1 MNPYDKI
8 DKDKKCICNPVII
21 GMTGPQGPIGP
32 QGPQG
37 LIGPTGPQGERGE
50 TPVSSSEGIFFA
62 SYNDTNDIEAM
73 IINETW
79 LVPEPSEYFIVP
91 NNTEVEVVPGIYE
104 IDLSGYIDG
113 VDNTHG
119 GSFYL
124 VDSTGSAVKDL
135 TFELLEG
142 NISKMYF
149 SKSILFRFEDDT
161 ILEVMTNLTGDI
173 NTSNVEIK
181 DVTLLMRKI
190 HE

>member
-1 MNPYDKI
+1 MIRQKEIRN
-8 DKDKKCICNPVII
+8 V
-21 GMTGPQGPIGP
+21 T
-32 QGPQG
+32 
-37 LIGPTGPQGERGE
+37 
-50 TPVSSSEGIFFA
+50 EGIFFA

-79 LVPEPSEYFIVP
+79 LVPELSEYFIVP

-124 VDSTGSAVKDL
+124 VDSTGSAIKDL
-135 TFELLEG
+135 TFELLEDD
-142 NISKMYF
+142 
-149 SKSILFRFEDDT
+149 SIF
-161 ILEVMTNLTGDI
+161 EVMTNLTGDI
-173 NTSNVEIK
+173 NTSNVEVK
-181 DVTLLMRKI
+181 DVTLLMKKI

>member
-1 MNPYDKI
+1 MNSYDKI
-8 DKDKKCICNPVII
+8 ERDKKCICNPVII
-21 GMTGPQGPIGP
+21 GMTGPT
-32 QGPQG
+32 GPQG

-50 TPVSSSEGIFFA
+50 TPSSSTEGIFFA
-62 SYNDTNDIEAM
+62 SYNDTNDVETM

-113 VDNTHG
+113 VDNTYG

-124 VDSTGSAVKDL
+124 VDSTGSAIKDL
-135 TFELLEG
+135 TFELPLSD
-142 NISKMYF
+142 ISKMYF
-149 SKSILFRFEDDT
+149 SKNILFRFKDDT
-161 ILEVMTNLTGDI
+161 ILDVMTNLTGDI
-173 NTSNVEIK
+173 NTSNVEVK
-181 DVTLLMRKI
+181 DVTLLMKKI

>member
-1 MNPYDKI
+1 M
-8 DKDKKCICNPVII
+8 V
-21 GMTGPQGPIGP
+21 
-32 QGPQG
+32 PQG
-37 LIGPTGPQGERGE
+37 LIGPTGPQGE
-50 TPVSSSEGIFFA
+50 TPSSSTKGIFFA

-79 LVPEPSEYFIVP
+79 LVPESSEYFIVP

-124 VDSTGSAVKDL
+124 VDSTGSAIKDL
-135 TFELLEG
+135 TFELLLG
-142 NISKMYF
+142 DISKMYF
-149 SKSILFRFEDDT
+149 SKNILFRFEEDT

-173 NTSNVEIK
+173 NISNVEVK
-181 DVTLLMRKI
+181 DVTLLMKKI

>member
-1 MNPYDKI
+1 MIRQKEIRN
-8 DKDKKCICNPVII
+8 V
-21 GMTGPQGPIGP
+21 T
-32 QGPQG
+32 
-37 LIGPTGPQGERGE
+37 
-50 TPVSSSEGIFFA
+50 EGIFFA

-104 IDLSGYIDG
+104 IDLSGYIDD

-124 VDSTGSAVKDL
+124 VDSTGSVIKDL

-142 NISKMYF
+142 D
-149 SKSILFRFEDDT
+149 SIF
-161 ILEVMTNLTGDI
+161 EVMTNLTGDI
-173 NTSNVEIK
+173 NTSNVEVK
-181 DVTLLMRKI
+181 DVTLLMKKI

>member
-1 MNPYDKI
+1 MIRQKEIRN
-8 DKDKKCICNPVII
+8 V
-21 GMTGPQGPIGP
+21 T
-32 QGPQG
+32 
-37 LIGPTGPQGERGE
+37 
-50 TPVSSSEGIFFA
+50 EGIFFA

-104 IDLSGYIDG
+104 IDLSGYIDD

-119 GSFYL
+119 CSFYL
-124 VDSTGSAVKDL
+124 VDSTGSAIKDL
-135 TFELLEG
+135 TFELL
-142 NISKMYF
+142 
-149 SKSILFRFEDDT
+149 EDDT

-173 NTSNVEIK
+173 NTSNVEVK
-181 DVTLLMRKI
+181 DVTLLMKKI